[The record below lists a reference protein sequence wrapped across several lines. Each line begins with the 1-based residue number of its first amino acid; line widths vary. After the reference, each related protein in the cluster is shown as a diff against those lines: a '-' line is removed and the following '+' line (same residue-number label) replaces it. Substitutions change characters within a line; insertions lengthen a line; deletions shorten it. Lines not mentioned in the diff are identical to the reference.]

1 MIVSVSS
8 ALLFAVITV
17 VLVRAQ
23 RVSAGSAA
31 LVWLSGFTAAGTGLA
46 GPVNSALGAL
56 AHYVST
62 IH

>member
-1 MIVSVSS
+1 MAVSISS
-8 ALLFAVITV
+8 ALLFAIITV
-17 VLVRAQ
+17 VLVRSQ

-31 LVWLSGFTAAGTGLA
+31 LVWLSGFTVAGTGLA
-46 GPVNSALGAL
+46 DPVNNALGAL

>member
-1 MIVSVSS
+1 MIVSISS

-23 RVSAGSAA
+23 RVSASSAV
-31 LVWLSGFTAAGTGLA
+31 LVWLSGFTVAGTGLA
-46 GPVNSALGAL
+46 APVNSALTSL